1 MPRKAETKRCKQGG
15 KAKGCPVLPN
25 HKYLQDPAA
34 VSDRCRV
41 IRKNPYLRDRAAG
54 PPDEHWTWE
63 ELIDPVTRK
72 KVKGWFPD
80 DTVPATGPV
89 CPFPPE
95 KEDASGGSPVDTMM
109 DTLMRPD
116 ESEEADMLVDMLN
129 HPDESKKALERRERR
144 GACSRGFNRALRM
157 READEF
163 LPDVPDYTGKP
174 EVDEKNLRQWCIKVL
189 QAQADKPGGSG
200 SSSASGENSQRK
212 VQGGNGR
219 KGKAK
224 RGRRNLSFKK
234 VQRYRNIL
242 DKWDSMQPK
251 GFDRKECCNKWNNE
265 HPSDPIN
272 PKTIENAQVYFSK
285 HPDLRLESPYKPDK

>member
-1 MPRKAETKRCKQGG
+1 M
-15 KAKGCPVLPN
+15 
-25 HKYLQDPAA
+25 
-34 VSDRCRV
+34 
-41 IRKNPYLRDRAAG
+41 
-54 PPDEHWTWE
+54 
-63 ELIDPVTRK
+63 IDPVTRK

-157 READEF
+157 READES
-163 LPDVPDYTGKP
+163 LPDVPGYTDNP

-189 QAQADKPGGSG
+189 QAQGGGREVGSG
-200 SSSASGENSQRK
+200 DTDA
-212 VQGGNGR
+212 
-219 KGKAK
+219 KA
-224 RGRRNLSFKK
+224 
-234 VQRYRNIL
+234 
-242 DKWDSMQPK
+242 
-251 GFDRKECCNKWNNE
+251 DRKTTVKWKRWYDAQRAKKNYTASFAQYAE
-265 HPSDPIN
+265 EKSL
-272 PKTIENAQVYFSK
+272 NAKAVKYAVGRDRK
-285 HPDLRLESPYKPDK
+285 R